1 MTDNHMVEKMR
12 FLIVNADDFGFSQ
25 PINEGVC
32 EAHGKG
38 IVTDAS
44 LLVRSPYAQNALE
57 MAQKAGLPVGLH
69 IDFVTPF
76 AQSQAPEFGP
86 NGRLLHELFNRE
98 YKKKIRGLF
107 TSAELIKIRQ
117 EIRKQ
122 IEDFRQM
129 AGRLPSH
136 LDYHFG
142 LHFLPDVMAIYLFVA
157 EEYNL
162 PVRWG
167 VQYAGCNPLVLAP
180 ARLCDR
186 FRGREQGSVDLFLSL
201 LQEHWHGVLEILCHP
216 GRFTP
221 EGLADGYN
229 REREYELQ
237 ALTHPGLKAEI
248 EAMGIELVNYDWL
261 NANRG
266 SDLL

>member
-1 MTDNHMVEKMR
+1 MRDNHRVEKKR

-32 EAHGKG
+32 EAHLKG

-44 LLVRSPYAQNALE
+44 LLVRSPYARHALDL
-57 MAQKAGLPVGLH
+57 AQKASLPVGLH

-76 AQSQAPEFGP
+76 AQSEAPEFGP
-86 NGRLLHELFNRE
+86 NGRLLHELFARE
-98 YKKKIRGLF
+98 YKKKIRGQL
-107 TSAELIKIRQ
+107 TSEELIKIRQ
-117 EIRKQ
+117 EIRRQ
-122 IEDFRQM
+122 IEDFKQM

-157 EEYNL
+157 EEYRL

-167 VQYAGCNPLVLAP
+167 VQYAGRNPLVLAP

-186 FRGREQGSVDLFLSL
+186 FRGLEQGSVDLFLSL

-216 GRFTP
+216 GHITP
-221 EGLADGYN
+221 EGLADSYN

-237 ALTHPGLKAEI
+237 ALTQPGLKAEI

-261 NANRG
+261 NANQS
-266 SDLL
+266 SDL